1 MDELINIITVITTLI
16 APLTLLMVNK
26 YACDAEEYYGIS
38 ENNFSMIEMNNKKY
52 FILTIVW
59 LATNLIMLNLASNE
73 EFSIE
78 SNKIIIFIPY
88 IIFILLQLIA
98 TLIILNQLGEMCKFI
113 IIFISLV
120 IISIIPYKCI
130 FYQTLKIIK
139 YSIIALIS
147 CLFIENLLILL
158 LGNFLKP
165 KIKREYEILDLKDN
179 NNNHTETCLVKIS
192 EKEGNFV
199 VIDGKICKDNNTLK
213 FKKGSYKLVDPTD
226 ITITYKKFKDVVPS
240 NQEEFDKIK

>member
-98 TLIILNQLGEMCKFI
+98 MLIILNQLGEMCKFI

-120 IISIIPYKCI
+120 IISIILYKCI

-165 KIKREYEILDLKDN
+165 KIKKEYEILDLKDD

-199 VIDGKICKDNNTLK
+199 VIDGIICKDNKILK
-213 FKKGSYKLVDPTD
+213 FKKGSYKLVEPTD
-226 ITITYKKFKDVVPS
+226 ITITYKKFKYVVPL
-240 NQEEFDKIK
+240 NQEELDKIK